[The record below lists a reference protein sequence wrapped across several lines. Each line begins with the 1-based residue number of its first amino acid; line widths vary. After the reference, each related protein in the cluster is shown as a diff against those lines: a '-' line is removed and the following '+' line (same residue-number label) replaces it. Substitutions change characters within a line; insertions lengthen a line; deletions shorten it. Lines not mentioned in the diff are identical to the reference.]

1 MPPRA
6 RQSFDSSFGTLLV
19 NDRPK
24 TRVSLILRLSQPADA
39 EAWEEFCDIY
49 LPVIFRIAKAR
60 GLQDADAHDVSQNVL
75 VRVARSVKN
84 WSPDAERGSFGA
96 WLGTIAR
103 NLLIDFL
110 RSNRNQHKTAGGSD
124 IERLVDD
131 NVEHHC
137 AADCEDLIDAQL
149 HRQLFVWAAKKVE
162 SSVQASTWQAFWRTA
177 VQNERVDAV
186 AEDLEMTAGGI
197 YVARSRVIA
206 KIRKTI
212 ESATAAGTLPSHVAI
227 EEGSE

>member
-1 MPPRA
+1 M
-6 RQSFDSSFGTLLV
+6 

-60 GLQDADAHDVSQNVL
+60 VLQGADSHDTSHYVL

-110 RSNRNQHKTAGGSD
+110 RSPQNHYQTANRSD
-124 IERLVDD
+124 IGRLIDNVDD
-131 NVEHHC
+131 HQRRDD
-137 AADCEDLIDAQL
+137 DCEDLIDAQL
-149 HRQLFVWAAKKVE
+149 QRQMFVWAAGKVE
-162 SSVQASTWQAFWRTA
+162 SSVQPSTWQAFWRTA
-177 VQNERVDAV
+177 VENEPVDSV
-186 AEDLEMTAGGI
+186 ACDLEMTVGAV

-206 KIRKTI
+206 RIRKTI
-212 ESATAAGTLPSHVAI
+212 ESAAASGELPDRAFI
-227 EEGSE
+227 

>member
-1 MPPRA
+1 M
-6 RQSFDSSFGTLLV
+6 

-84 WSPDAERGSFGA
+84 WSPDQERGSFGG

-103 NLLIDFL
+103 NLIIDFL
-110 RSNRNQHKTAGGSD
+110 RSHKNGPQTLGGSD
-124 IERLVDD
+124 VNRMVDNTVSHQGVADYENLVDT
-131 NVEHHC
+131 
-137 AADCEDLIDAQL
+137 QL
-149 HRQLFVWAAKKVE
+149 KRQLFVWAAEKVE
-162 SSVQASTWQAFWRTA
+162 ASVQPSTWQAFWRTA
-177 VQNERVDAV
+177 VQNERVDSV
-186 AEDLEMTAGGI
+186 AKDLTMTAGGI

-206 KIRKTI
+206 RIRKTI
-212 ESATAAGTLPSHVAI
+212 ESATAAGELQDGAFI
-227 EEGSE
+227 QEGSE

>member
-1 MPPRA
+1 M
-6 RQSFDSSFGTLLV
+6 

-84 WSPDAERGSFGA
+84 WSPDEERGSFGA

-110 RSNRNQHKTAGGSD
+110 RSNKKQHTTTGGSD
-124 IERLVDD
+124 IERLMDDSVD
-131 NVEHHC
+131 HC
-137 AADCEDLIDAQL
+137 SDQDCEGLIDAQL
-149 HRQLFVWAAKKVE
+149 QRQLFVWAAEKVQ
-162 SSVQASTWQAFWRTA
+162 SSVQPATWQAFWRTA
-177 VQNERVDAV
+177 VENESVDSV
-186 AEDLEMTAGGI
+186 AKELEMTAGGI

-212 ESATAAGTLPSHVAI
+212 EAVTAAGQLTDHVFI
-227 EEGSE
+227 QEGSE